1 MNLTCINCPL
11 GCHLEITQTNN
22 EIEVVGN
29 KCPRG
34 KQYAIDEVISPK
46 RILTTTVRIRNAIH
60 PCLPVISDKPIP
72 KDKLFDCIK
81 ALKDVEVSPPI
92 EINQIIVENILD
104 LDINIV
110 ASRTMR

>member
-1 MNLTCINCPL
+1 M
-11 GCHLEITQTNN
+11 GCHLEILQTNY
-22 EIEVVGN
+22 EILVVGN

-34 KQYAIDEVISPK
+34 KQYAIDEIVSPK
-46 RILTTTVRIRNAIH
+46 RILTTTVRINNSIH

-72 KDKLFDCIK
+72 KDKIFACIK
-81 ALKDVEVSPPI
+81 VLKDVEVTSPV

-104 LDINIV
+104 LGINII